1 MYVGEDFY
9 LLYKYTSKLYR
20 SFGRRKG
27 SDPMRKPE
35 EKIRETKSP
44 KGNFKRVIKRI
55 FIVLCIFFV
64 LSGAVIA
71 GATLGFIDNS
81 TDLIAQEYNL
91 DFTSVVYYIDEE
103 TNQPVEYDRM
113 YAEQNRIW
121 VDIENTPEMLRKA
134 FVAIEDERFEK
145 HHGVDWKRTLGATVS
160 FLFKGNSSYGGST
173 ITQQL
178 IKNVTGENERSPIRK
193 IQEIVRALNLEQK
206 MSKDQIIEMY
216 MNTIY
221 LGQGC
226 HGVQTA
232 SNVYFSKD
240 VSELSLAECASIAGI
255 TQYPSRY
262 DPLLNYEAHKEKQET
277 VLKKMLELE
286 FITQEEFDQAIS
298 EELKLVKGTAKTE
311 KTKIQSYYTDQIILD
326 VMNDLMTRNKMSES
340 AATKAIFKGGL
351 KIYST
356 IDPKIQS
363 AMEEIFS
370 NDNNFPGGGST
381 KPQSAMVVLDPYT
394 GHVKGLVGGRGEKTG
409 NRVLNRATQSLRQP
423 GSSIKPIAVYAPAIE
438 SGIISPAT
446 MVADTPITI
455 GDWSPRNSDNDFMGP
470 VTVRV
475 AIERSRNIPAVRVL
489 DKLTVDDSFDFMT
502 KNLGFTTLVSAE
514 KREDGKT
521 YSDKYLSSLG
531 LGGLTDGVSVLE
543 MTAAYAP
550 FVNQG
555 IYTKPIT
562 YTKVIDSSGRVI
574 LENKPESH
582 RAMSETTAYSMAHML
597 SGVVKSGTGTA
608 ARLANGVFAGGKT
621 GTTTRDIDRWFAGFT
636 PNYVGV
642 VWFGY
647 DSPKSM
653 SGLGNPCVS
662 IWKRVMDSIHQDVTV
677 NTLVEPQN
685 IVSRVICQASGKI
698 ATQSC
703 GNTRT
708 DYFKSGTQ
716 PSRFC
721 SSHQAVLDDSFSTSI
736 NSTDKGLNT
745 ITPGSGA
752 NNPPAEGDV
761 ILPPSSLPD
770 TVLPVDPT
778 KPGEP
783 TDPNSS
789 PDVPTAPPENVP
801 VVPSGPS
808 ETTPA
813 PSVSVPGEG
822 QSSSLPENVPVT
834 DDESQYWWSG
844 DE

>member
-1 MYVGEDFY
+1 M
-9 LLYKYTSKLYR
+9 K
-20 SFGRRKG
+20 
-27 SDPMRKPE
+27 
-35 EKIRETKSP
+35 KIKESMAETPSP
-44 KGNFKRVIKRI
+44 KKSLKRTLKRL
-55 FIVLCIFFV
+55 FIICCIVFV

-91 DFTSVVYYIDEE
+91 DFSSVVYYIDEE
-103 TNQPVEYDRM
+103 TQQPVEYDRM

-121 VDIENTPEMLRKA
+121 VDIENTPPMLRKA
-134 FVAIEDERFEK
+134 FVAIEDERFDK
-145 HHGVDWKRTLGATVS
+145 HHGVDWKRTFGATLS
-160 FLFKGNSSYGGST
+160 FIFKGNSSYGGST

-232 SNVYFSKD
+232 SNIYYSKD

-262 DPLLNYEAHKEKQET
+262 DPLVNYEAHKEKQEV
-277 VLKKMLELE
+277 VLAKMLELE
-286 FITQEEFDQAIS
+286 FITQEEYDEAIA
-298 EELKLVKGTAKTE
+298 EELKLVKGTAKTV
-311 KTKIQSYYTDQIILD
+311 KTKVQSYYTDQIVLD

-351 KIYST
+351 KIYAN
-356 IDPKIQS
+356 IDPKVQS
-363 AMEEIFS
+363 AMEAVFTK
-370 NDNNFPGGGST
+370 DGNFPGGGST

-394 GHVKGLVGGRGEKTG
+394 GQVKGIVGGRGEKTG

-423 GSSIKPIAVYAPAIE
+423 GSAIKPIAVYAPALE
-438 SGIISPAT
+438 YGIISPAT

-455 GDWSPRNSDNDFMGP
+455 GDWSPKNSDNDFMGP

-489 DKLTVDDSFDFMT
+489 DKLGVDDSYDFMT
-502 KNLGFTTLVSAE
+502 KNLGFTSLVSSE
-514 KREDGKT
+514 KREDGET
-521 YSDKYLSSLG
+521 YSDKFLSSLG
-531 LGGLTDGVSVLE
+531 LGGLTDGVSVME

-555 IYTKPIT
+555 IYTKPTT

-574 LENKPESH
+574 LENKPETH

-597 SGVVKSGTGTA
+597 SGVVRSGTGTA
-608 ARLANGVFAGGKT
+608 AGLANGVFAGGKT
-621 GTTTRDIDRWFAGFT
+621 GTTTKDIDRWFAGFT

-662 IWKRVMDSIHQDVTV
+662 VWKKVMDAIHAGKSV
-677 NTLVEPQN
+677 NSLTQPSN
-685 IVSRVICQASGKI
+685 MVSRVICQESGKI

-703 GNTRT
+703 SNTRT

-721 SSHQAVLDDSFSTSI
+721 SSHQEVLPEDELDSDIKT
-736 NSTDKGLNT
+736 TDKGLNT
-745 ITPGSGA
+745 IVPGAGA
-752 NNPPAEGDV
+752 NNPPAEGDA
-761 ILPPSSLPD
+761 IAPPSSSQS
-770 TVLPVDPT
+770 
-778 KPGEP
+778 PGS
-783 TDPNSS
+783 TGSS
-789 PDVPTAPPENVP
+789 D
-801 VVPSGPS
+801 
-808 ETTPA
+808 A
-813 PSVSVPGEG
+813 PSDTGLDTSNSGGTTVPE
-822 QSSSLPENVPVT
+822 T